1 MDPTVLNVIETV
13 GGARKLFL
21 IDDVGGIYYRKN
33 TEDDFSLL
41 SLWEDIDYYDAD
53 DNRMFF
59 ISKGIYVKF
68 PTKHTIAQRES
79 NPIEPPTKFQPPEL
93 GITSFSQAVENVG
106 NLEVFDADA
115 FVALS
120 NAINDGESFHK
131 EMKTFEAQLN
141 CDFAC
146 GYHVRRTEAIMSYLW
161 GYANTDAP
169 KQQNEQTDS
178 IALKYA
184 AFIKETIKKA
194 EEGDRDAKSH
204 IEANLEG
211 VNDGGTKVSANFLFA
226 LCQEIERRINY
237 RENPDS
243 IEALSCR
250 YSTKIHAEVP
260 HEDMEEF
267 LHDEY
272 LPRVAKEP
280 RKRREIIV
288 CSDTLGEHVR
298 KDEIFVFRAQDLK
311 DCGVFKFPG
320 GYPQDGNTYILHP
333 FLDDTYLELNA
344 FHSNLLEKKYDELIY
359 LLVSLGASSVQADVI
374 HSTDVSREESSRVSG
389 QGEASY
395 KVVSASGGGS
405 LAKEKQERG
414 SYYQR
419 FSSNRKL
426 RPKGK
431 PFIPDDLLFF
441 EKEDGWKR
449 MAKQA
454 LEGRYESLD
463 VTLEYKSEYGVDE
476 KRVSNLNAKVKSIV
490 AGVEVGFDTESK
502 KKLQEAKSTVW
513 KYSVRFDPPAT
524 DAEVMAPAEPLP
536 LLPAVEAKGLTEAEQ
551 TYIETVKDALADGA
565 ITPATRKI
573 LERTRTRL
581 GVSPERAGELEQS
594 LAAPALSPEEQAY
607 YEEVKD
613 ALADGEI
620 AGFARRTL
628 DKRQKEL
635 GLTPE
640 QAKAIEASLQGNP

>member
-1 MDPTVLNVIETV
+1 M
-13 GGARKLFL
+13 
-21 IDDVGGIYYRKN
+21 
-33 TEDDFSLL
+33 
-41 SLWEDIDYYDAD
+41 
-53 DNRMFF
+53 
-59 ISKGIYVKF
+59 
-68 PTKHTIAQRES
+68 
-79 NPIEPPTKFQPPEL
+79 
-93 GITSFSQAVENVG
+93 
-106 NLEVFDADA
+106 
-115 FVALS
+115 
-120 NAINDGESFHK
+120 
-131 EMKTFEAQLN
+131 
-141 CDFAC
+141 
-146 GYHVRRTEAIMSYLW
+146 
-161 GYANTDAP
+161 
-169 KQQNEQTDS
+169 
-178 IALKYA
+178 
-184 AFIKETIKKA
+184 
-194 EEGDRDAKSH
+194 
-204 IEANLEG
+204 
-211 VNDGGTKVSANFLFA
+211 
-226 LCQEIERRINY
+226 
-237 RENPDS
+237 
-243 IEALSCR
+243 
-250 YSTKIHAEVP
+250 
-260 HEDMEEF
+260 
-267 LHDEY
+267 
-272 LPRVAKEP
+272 
-280 RKRREIIV
+280 
-288 CSDTLGEHVR
+288 
-298 KDEIFVFRAQDLK
+298 
-311 DCGVFKFPG
+311 
-320 GYPQDGNTYILHP
+320 
-333 FLDDTYLELNA
+333 ELNA